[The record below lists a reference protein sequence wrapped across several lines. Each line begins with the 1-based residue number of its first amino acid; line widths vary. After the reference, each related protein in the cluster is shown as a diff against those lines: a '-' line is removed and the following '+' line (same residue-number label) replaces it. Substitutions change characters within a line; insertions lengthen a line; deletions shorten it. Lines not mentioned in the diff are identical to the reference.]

1 MWWINLE
8 EYMNRLTEKQHT
20 FVIIMM
26 QVLEKAWKD
35 SPYNTNIDRQYGIV
49 IPPIME
55 NLKLWTDWSHALSEI
70 IPILEAPASALP
82 NETPAEREQDLQI
95 IYDRLN
101 LTPPTD

>member
-1 MWWINLE
+1 MWWIYLE

-26 QVLEKAWKD
+26 LVLEKVWIGSKY
-35 SPYNTNIDRQYGIV
+35 STNIDKVYDIEV
-49 IPPIME
+49 PPIMAD
-55 NLKLWTDWSHALSEI
+55 LKTWDDWSKALTEI
-70 IPILEAPASALP
+70 IPILEVSTNTLP